1 MILQCVLLGKRPSAD
16 VALERMKSTVDPP
29 VHDQIAHARVGL
41 RAGLAGNPNLRM
53 DRPTV
58 LLQGTTVHES
68 FGTVLVGALVRPFRG
83 VSPPVDDQ
91 VAGGAEVLAAN
102 LALENFTQFLLINTH
117 SFSQMGQTGKSGFE
131 MGCSAL
137 NADQWLTWYGR
148 SPEWVLR
155 CRARYSADRKC
166 LLQIGH
172 LT

>member
-1 MILQCVLLGKRPSAD
+1 MRIAFRSFLSVDVLLEMILQCVLLGKRPSAD

-68 FGTVLVGALVRPFRG
+68 FGTVFVGALVRPFRG

-117 SFSQMGQTGKSGFE
+117 TLSLSDGT
-131 MGCSAL
+131 
-137 NADQWLTWYGR
+137 
-148 SPEWVLR
+148 
-155 CRARYSADRKC
+155 DRQVKV
-166 LLQIGH
+166 
-172 LT
+172 